1 MSNNWQKDIHDRM
14 GNYEIDAPEGLWDN
28 ISKEM
33 GSKGMGAKG
42 ISSKSMG
49 EANGDNKQTTKSAT
63 IFQYRF
69 QRAVGIAVA
78 ACLAFVVGFYFY
90 SSDDTTPTLA
100 DNSASQKTVT
110 KQQYSNP
117 ISDNKDLD
125 IDIDN
130 NPTIGKD
137 TEDNTIKT
145 TQRLLAANGEING
158 EANGEANVG
167 QSINNAPENAATTE
181 SQSTASDNNIATA
194 TANEEKTA
202 SKEKPKAKSQKESAH
217 NENYQDLWAKEDF
230 NNVRK
235 ANSRTSKWQIGTSA
249 AGLAGTSV
257 NTRSVGDLIV
267 ATGSDG
273 YDWEGSPMLGI
284 GIYNQGQEVKTEY
297 KHHLPV
303 RIGLNIAYALSDRL
317 SLESGVSYTRLS
329 SDMKDG
335 TSTNFISGSQ
345 SLDYIGIPLSLK
357 YKALSYG
364 AFDLYASTGILA
376 EQCVNGKTSKDFVIE
391 GNVKKTE
398 QQNIHS
404 RPLQLSA
411 NAAIGLQFK
420 IADNIGIYAEP
431 GLSYFFDDN
440 SSLNTIYKEKPLNF
454 NLNIGFRYEI
464 KGKVKR

>member
-28 ISKEM
+28 ISK
-33 GSKGMGAKG
+33 GISSKGMG
-42 ISSKSMG
+42 SKSIG
-49 EANGDNKQTTKSAT
+49 EANGDNKQTTNGAT
-63 IFQYRF
+63 ILPHRF
-69 QRAVGIAVA
+69 QRSVGIAVA

-90 SSDDTTPTLA
+90 NSDDTTHTLA

-125 IDIDN
+125 IDN
-130 NPTIGKD
+130 NPTIGND

-145 TQRLLAANGEING
+145 TQRLLAANGEVNG
-158 EANGEANVG
+158 EADVE
-167 QSINNAPENAATTE
+167 QSINNAPENV
-181 SQSTASDNNIATA
+181 ATA
-194 TANEEKTA
+194 ELQNSA
-202 SKEKPKAKSQKESAH
+202 SNNNSAYITN
-217 NENYQDLWAKEDF
+217 NENYQDLWDKEDF

-249 AGLAGTSV
+249 TGIAGTSV
-257 NTRSVGDLIV
+257 KTRSIGDIIV

-273 YDWEGSPMLGI
+273 CDWEESPMLGI

-335 TSTNFISGSQ
+335 TSTNFISGRQ
-345 SLDYIGIPLSLK
+345 NLDYVGIPLSLK

-398 QQNIHS
+398 QQTIHS
-404 RPLQLSA
+404 HPLQLSA
-411 NAAIGLQFK
+411 NAAVGLQFK

>member
-33 GSKGMGAKG
+33 GSKEISSKG
-42 ISSKSMG
+42 IGPKSMG
-49 EANGDNKQTTKSAT
+49 EANGDNKQTTNGAT
-63 IFQYRF
+63 IFQHRF

-90 SSDDTTPTLA
+90 NSDDTTPTLA

-125 IDIDN
+125 IDN
-130 NPTIGKD
+130 NSSIGKD
-137 TEDNTIKT
+137 TEDNTIKN
-145 TQRLLAANGEING
+145 TQKLLAAHGEVNGDADVE
-158 EANGEANVG
+158 
-167 QSINNAPENAATTE
+167 QSINNAPENVATAE
-181 SQSTASDNNIATA
+181 SQSTASNNNIATA
-194 TANEEKTA
+194 TANE
-202 SKEKPKAKSQKESAH
+202 EKPKAKSQKESAH
-217 NENYQDLWAKEDF
+217 NENYKDLWAKEDF

-235 ANSRTSKWQIGTSA
+235 ANSSTSKWQIGTSA
-249 AGLAGTSV
+249 TGLTGTSV
-257 NTRSVGDLIV
+257 NTRSIGDLIV

-303 RIGLNIAYALSDRL
+303 RIGLNIDYALSDRL

-345 SLDYIGIPLSLK
+345 NLDYVGIPLSLK

-364 AFDLYASTGILA
+364 ALDLYAATGILA

-411 NAAIGLQFK
+411 NAAVGLQFK

-464 KGKVKR
+464 GKR

>member
-28 ISKEM
+28 ISKEIS
-33 GSKGMGAKG
+33 SKGIGP
-42 ISSKSMG
+42 KSMG
-49 EANGDNKQTTKSAT
+49 EANGDNKQTTKGAT
-63 IFQYRF
+63 IFQHRF

-90 SSDDTTPTLA
+90 NSDDTTPTLA

-110 KQQYSNP
+110 KQQYSSQ

-125 IDIDN
+125 IDN
-130 NPTIGKD
+130 NSSIGKD

-145 TQRLLAANGEING
+145 MQRLLAAHGEV
-158 EANGEANVG
+158 NGEANVE
-167 QSINNAPENAATTE
+167 QSINNAPENVATAE
-181 SQSTASDNNIATA
+181 SQSTASNNNIATA
-194 TANEEKTA
+194 TANE
-202 SKEKPKAKSQKESAH
+202 EKPKAKSQKESAH
-217 NENYQDLWAKEDF
+217 NENYKDLWAKEDF

-235 ANSRTSKWQIGTSA
+235 ANSRTSRWQIGTSA
-249 AGLAGTSV
+249 TGLAGTSV
-257 NTRSVGDLIV
+257 NTRSIGDLIV

-345 SLDYIGIPLSLK
+345 NLDYVGIPLSLK

-364 AFDLYASTGILA
+364 AFDLYAATGILA

-391 GNVKKTE
+391 GNIKKTE

-411 NAAIGLQFK
+411 NAAVGLQFK

-464 KGKVKR
+464 GKGKKVKR

>member
-33 GSKGMGAKG
+33 GSKEISSKG
-42 ISSKSMG
+42 IGPKSMG
-49 EANGDNKQTTKSAT
+49 EANGDNKQTTKGAT
-63 IFQYRF
+63 IFQHRF

-90 SSDDTTPTLA
+90 NSDDTTPTLA

-125 IDIDN
+125 IDN
-130 NPTIGKD
+130 NSSIGKD
-137 TEDNTIKT
+137 TEDNTIKN
-145 TQRLLAANGEING
+145 TQKLLAAHGEVNGD
-158 EANGEANVG
+158 ANVE
-167 QSINNAPENAATTE
+167 QSINNAPENVATAE
-181 SQSTASDNNIATA
+181 SQSTASNNNIATA
-194 TANEEKTA
+194 TANE
-202 SKEKPKAKSQKESAH
+202 EKPKAKSQKESAH
-217 NENYQDLWAKEDF
+217 NEDYQDLWAKEDF

-235 ANSRTSKWQIGTSA
+235 ANSSTSKWQIGTSA
-249 AGLAGTSV
+249 TGIAGTSV
-257 NTRSVGDLIV
+257 NSRSIGDLIA

-345 SLDYIGIPLSLK
+345 NLDYVGIPLSLK

-364 AFDLYASTGILA
+364 AFDLYAATGILA

-411 NAAIGLQFK
+411 NAAVGLQFK

-464 KGKVKR
+464 GKGKKVKR

>member
-33 GSKGMGAKG
+33 GSKGIGP
-42 ISSKSMG
+42 KSMG
-49 EANGDNKQTTKSAT
+49 EANGDNKQTTKGAT
-63 IFQYRF
+63 IFQHRF

-90 SSDDTTPTLA
+90 NSDDTTPTLA

-110 KQQYSNP
+110 KQQYSSQ

-125 IDIDN
+125 TDN
-130 NPTIGKD
+130 NSSIGKD
-137 TEDNTIKT
+137 TENNTIKN
-145 TQRLLAANGEING
+145 TQKLLAAHGEVNGD
-158 EANGEANVG
+158 ANGE
-167 QSINNAPENAATTE
+167 QSINNAPENVATAE
-181 SQSTASDNNIATA
+181 SQSTASNNNIATA
-194 TANEEKTA
+194 TANE
-202 SKEKPKAKSQKESAH
+202 EKPKAKSQKESAH

-249 AGLAGTSV
+249 TGLAGTSV
-257 NTRSVGDLIV
+257 NSRSIGDLIV

-284 GIYNQGQEVKTEY
+284 GLYNQGQEVKTEY

-345 SLDYIGIPLSLK
+345 NLDYIGIPLNLK

-464 KGKVKR
+464 GKR

>member
-28 ISKEM
+28 ISKEIS
-33 GSKGMGAKG
+33 SKGIGP
-42 ISSKSMG
+42 KSMG
-49 EANGDNKQTTKSAT
+49 EANGDNKQTTKGAT
-63 IFQYRF
+63 IFQHRF

-90 SSDDTTPTLA
+90 NSDDTTPTLA

-125 IDIDN
+125 IDN
-130 NPTIGKD
+130 NSSIGKD
-137 TEDNTIKT
+137 TEDNTIKN
-145 TQRLLAANGEING
+145 TQKLLAAHGEVNGDADVE
-158 EANGEANVG
+158 
-167 QSINNAPENAATTE
+167 QSINNAPENVATAE
-181 SQSTASDNNIATA
+181 SQSTASNNNIATT
-194 TANEEKTA
+194 TANE
-202 SKEKPKAKSQKESAH
+202 EKPKAKSQKESAH
-217 NENYQDLWAKEDF
+217 NEDYQDLWAKEDF

-249 AGLAGTSV
+249 TGLAGTSV
-257 NTRSVGDLIV
+257 NTRSIADLIV

-345 SLDYIGIPLSLK
+345 NLDYVGIPLSLK

-364 AFDLYASTGILA
+364 AFDLYAATGILA

-411 NAAIGLQFK
+411 NAAVGLQFK

-440 SSLNTIYKEKPLNF
+440 SSLNTIYKEKQLNF

-464 KGKVKR
+464 GKR

>member
-33 GSKGMGAKG
+33 GSKEIGP
-42 ISSKSMG
+42 KSMG
-49 EANGDNKQTTKSAT
+49 EANGDNKQTTKGAT
-63 IFQYRF
+63 IFQHRF

-90 SSDDTTPTLA
+90 NSDDTTPTLA

-110 KQQYSNP
+110 KQQYSSQ

-125 IDIDN
+125 TDN
-130 NPTIGKD
+130 NSSIGKD
-137 TEDNTIKT
+137 TENNTIKN
-145 TQRLLAANGEING
+145 TQKLLAAHGEVNGD
-158 EANGEANVG
+158 ANGE
-167 QSINNAPENAATTE
+167 QSINNAPENVATAE
-181 SQSTASDNNIATA
+181 SQSTASNNNIATA
-194 TANEEKTA
+194 TANE
-202 SKEKPKAKSQKESAH
+202 EKPKAKSQKESAH
-217 NENYQDLWAKEDF
+217 NENYKDLWAKEDF

-249 AGLAGTSV
+249 TGLAGTSI
-257 NTRSVGDLIV
+257 NTRSISDLIV

-345 SLDYIGIPLSLK
+345 NLDYVGIPLSLK

-364 AFDLYASTGILA
+364 AFDLYAATGILA

-391 GNVKKTE
+391 GNIKKTE

-411 NAAIGLQFK
+411 NAAVGLQFK

-464 KGKVKR
+464 GKGKKVKR

>member
-33 GSKGMGAKG
+33 GSKEISSKG
-42 ISSKSMG
+42 IGPKSMG
-49 EANGDNKQTTKSAT
+49 EANGDNKQTTKGAT
-63 IFQYRF
+63 IFQHRF
-69 QRAVGIAVA
+69 QRAIGIAVA

-90 SSDDTTPTLA
+90 NSDDTTPTLA

-110 KQQYSNP
+110 KQQYINP

-125 IDIDN
+125 TDN
-130 NPTIGKD
+130 NSSIGKD
-137 TEDNTIKT
+137 TEDNTIKN
-145 TQRLLAANGEING
+145 TQKLLATHGEVNGDANGE
-158 EANGEANVG
+158 
-167 QSINNAPENAATTE
+167 QSINNAPENVATAE
-181 SQSTASDNNIATA
+181 SQSTASNNNIATA
-194 TANEEKTA
+194 TAIE
-202 SKEKPKAKSQKESAH
+202 EKPKAKSQKESAH
-217 NENYQDLWAKEDF
+217 NEDYQDLWAKEDF
-230 NNVRK
+230 NNVHK

-249 AGLAGTSV
+249 TGLAGTSV
-257 NTRSVGDLIV
+257 NTRSIGDLIV

-345 SLDYIGIPLSLK
+345 NLDYVGIPLSLK

-364 AFDLYASTGILA
+364 AFDLYAATGILA

-411 NAAIGLQFK
+411 NAAVGLQFK
-420 IADNIGIYAEP
+420 IAENIGIYAEP

-464 KGKVKR
+464 GKR

>member
-28 ISKEM
+28 ISKEIS
-33 GSKGMGAKG
+33 SKGIGP
-42 ISSKSMG
+42 KSMG
-49 EANGDNKQTTKSAT
+49 EANGDNKQTTKGAT
-63 IFQYRF
+63 IFQHRF

-90 SSDDTTPTLA
+90 NSDDTTPTLA

-125 IDIDN
+125 IDN
-130 NPTIGKD
+130 NSSIGKD
-137 TEDNTIKT
+137 TEDNTIKN
-145 TQRLLAANGEING
+145 TQKLLAAHREVNRD
-158 EANGEANVG
+158 ANGE
-167 QSINNAPENAATTE
+167 QSINNAPENVATAE
-181 SQSTASDNNIATA
+181 SQSTANYNNIAAA
-194 TANEEKTA
+194 TANE
-202 SKEKPKAKSQKESAH
+202 EKPKAKSQKESAH
-217 NENYQDLWAKEDF
+217 NENYKDLWAKEDF

-249 AGLAGTSV
+249 TGLAGTSV
-257 NTRSVGDLIV
+257 NTRSIADLIV

-345 SLDYIGIPLSLK
+345 NLDYVGIPLSLK

-364 AFDLYASTGILA
+364 AFDLYAATGILA

-398 QQNIHS
+398 QQNIPS

-411 NAAIGLQFK
+411 NAAVGLQFK

-464 KGKVKR
+464 GKR

>member
-33 GSKGMGAKG
+33 GSKEISSKG
-42 ISSKSMG
+42 IGPKSMG
-49 EANGDNKQTTKSAT
+49 EANGDNKQTTNGAT
-63 IFQYRF
+63 IFQHRF

-90 SSDDTTPTLA
+90 NSDDTTPTLA

-125 IDIDN
+125 IDN
-130 NPTIGKD
+130 NSSIGKD
-137 TEDNTIKT
+137 TEDNTIKN
-145 TQRLLAANGEING
+145 TQKLLAAHGEVNGDADVE
-158 EANGEANVG
+158 
-167 QSINNAPENAATTE
+167 QSINNAPENVATAE
-181 SQSTASDNNIATA
+181 SQSTASNNNIATA
-194 TANEEKTA
+194 TANE
-202 SKEKPKAKSQKESAH
+202 EKPKAKSQKESAH
-217 NENYQDLWAKEDF
+217 NENYKDLWAKEDF

-235 ANSRTSKWQIGTSA
+235 ANSSTSKWQIGTSA
-249 AGLAGTSV
+249 TGLTGTSV
-257 NTRSVGDLIV
+257 NTRSIGDLIV

-345 SLDYIGIPLSLK
+345 NLDYVGIPLSLK

-364 AFDLYASTGILA
+364 PFDLYAATGILA

-411 NAAIGLQFK
+411 NAAVGLQFK

-454 NLNIGFRYEI
+454 NLNIGFRYKIGE
-464 KGKVKR
+464 R

>member
-33 GSKGMGAKG
+33 GSKGIGP
-42 ISSKSMG
+42 KSMG
-49 EANGDNKQTTKSAT
+49 EANGDNKQTTKCAT
-63 IFQYRF
+63 IFQHRF

-90 SSDDTTPTLA
+90 NSDDTTPTLA

-110 KQQYSNP
+110 KQQYSSQ

-125 IDIDN
+125 TDN
-130 NPTIGKD
+130 NSSIGKD

-145 TQRLLAANGEING
+145 MQRLLAAHGEV
-158 EANGEANVG
+158 NGEANVE
-167 QSINNAPENAATTE
+167 QSINNAPENVATAE
-181 SQSTASDNNIATA
+181 SQSTASNNNIATA
-194 TANEEKTA
+194 TANE
-202 SKEKPKAKSQKESAH
+202 EKPKAKSQKESAH
-217 NENYQDLWAKEDF
+217 NENYKDLWAKEDF

-249 AGLAGTSV
+249 TGLAGTSV
-257 NTRSVGDLIV
+257 NTRSISDLIV

-345 SLDYIGIPLSLK
+345 NLDYVGIPLSLK

-364 AFDLYASTGILA
+364 AFDLYAATGILA

-391 GNVKKTE
+391 GNIKKTE

-411 NAAIGLQFK
+411 NAAVGLQFK

-464 KGKVKR
+464 GKGKKVKR

>member
-1 MSNNWQKDIHDRM
+1 MSNNWQQDIHDRM

-33 GSKGMGAKG
+33 GSKGIGH
-42 ISSKSMG
+42 KSMG
-49 EANGDNKQTTKSAT
+49 EANGDNKQTTKGAT
-63 IFQYRF
+63 IFQHRF

-90 SSDDTTPTLA
+90 NSDDTTPTLA

-125 IDIDN
+125 IDN

-137 TEDNTIKT
+137 TEDNTIKN
-145 TQRLLAANGEING
+145 TQKLLAAHGEVNGD
-158 EANGEANVG
+158 ANGE
-167 QSINNAPENAATTE
+167 QSINNAPENVATAE
-181 SQSTASDNNIATA
+181 SQSVTSDNNIATQ
-194 TANEEKTA
+194 TTNEEKT
-202 SKEKPKAKSQKESAH
+202 KANSQKESAH

-249 AGLAGTSV
+249 TGIAGTSV

-284 GIYNQGQEVKTEY
+284 GLYNQGQEVKTEY

-345 SLDYIGIPLSLK
+345 NLDYVGIPLSLK

-391 GNVKKTE
+391 GNIKKTE

-420 IADNIGIYAEP
+420 IADNIGIYTEP

>member
-28 ISKEM
+28 ISKGMDSKEM
-33 GSKGMGAKG
+33 G
-42 ISSKSMG
+42 SKSMG
-49 EANGDNKQTTKSAT
+49 EANGDNKQTTKGAT
-63 IFQYRF
+63 IFQHRF

-90 SSDDTTPTLA
+90 NSDDTTPTLA

-110 KQQYSNP
+110 KQQYSSQ

-125 IDIDN
+125 TDN
-130 NPTIGKD
+130 NSSIGKD

-145 TQRLLAANGEING
+145 MQRLLAAHGEV
-158 EANGEANVG
+158 NGEANVE
-167 QSINNAPENAATTE
+167 QSINNAPENVATAE
-181 SQSTASDNNIATA
+181 SQSTASNNIATE
-194 TANEEKTA
+194 TANE
-202 SKEKPKAKSQKESAH
+202 EKPKAKSQKESAH
-217 NENYQDLWAKEDF
+217 NEDYQDLWAKEDF

-249 AGLAGTSV
+249 TGIAGTSV
-257 NTRSVGDLIV
+257 NTRSIGDLIV

-284 GIYNQGQEVKTEY
+284 GIYNQGKEVKTEY

-303 RIGLNIAYALSDRL
+303 RIGLNIAYALSNRL

-345 SLDYIGIPLSLK
+345 NLDYVGIPLSLK

-364 AFDLYASTGILA
+364 AFDLYAATGILA

-411 NAAIGLQFK
+411 NAAVGLQFK

-454 NLNIGFRYEI
+454 NLNIGFRLLLS
-464 KGKVKR
+464 R

>member
-33 GSKGMGAKG
+33 GSKGIGH
-42 ISSKSMG
+42 KSMG
-49 EANGDNKQTTKSAT
+49 EANGDNKQTTKGAT
-63 IFQYRF
+63 IFQHRF

-90 SSDDTTPTLA
+90 NSDDTTPTLA

-110 KQQYSNP
+110 KQQYSSQ

-125 IDIDN
+125 TDN
-130 NPTIGKD
+130 NSSIGKD

-145 TQRLLAANGEING
+145 MQRLLAAHGEVNGD
-158 EANGEANVG
+158 ANGE
-167 QSINNAPENAATTE
+167 QSINNAPENVATAE
-181 SQSTASDNNIATA
+181 SQSTASNNNIATA
-194 TANEEKTA
+194 TANE
-202 SKEKPKAKSQKESAH
+202 EKPKAKSQKESAH
-217 NENYQDLWAKEDF
+217 NENYKDLWAKEDF

-249 AGLAGTSV
+249 TGLAGTSI
-257 NTRSVGDLIV
+257 NTRSISDLIV

-345 SLDYIGIPLSLK
+345 NLDYVGIPLSLK

-364 AFDLYASTGILA
+364 AFDLYAATGILA

-391 GNVKKTE
+391 GNIKKTE

-411 NAAIGLQFK
+411 NAAVGLQFK

-464 KGKVKR
+464 GKR

>member
-28 ISKEM
+28 ISKEIS
-33 GSKGMGAKG
+33 SKGIGP
-42 ISSKSMG
+42 KSMG
-49 EANGDNKQTTKSAT
+49 EANGDNKQTTKGAT
-63 IFQYRF
+63 IFQHRF

-90 SSDDTTPTLA
+90 NSDDTTPTLA

-110 KQQYSNP
+110 KQQYSYP

-125 IDIDN
+125 TDN
-130 NPTIGKD
+130 NSSIGKD
-137 TEDNTIKT
+137 TEDNTIKN
-145 TQRLLAANGEING
+145 TQKLLAAHGEVNGD
-158 EANGEANVG
+158 ANVE
-167 QSINNAPENAATTE
+167 QSINNAPENVATAE
-181 SQSTASDNNIATA
+181 SQSTASNNNIATA
-194 TANEEKTA
+194 TAN
-202 SKEKPKAKSQKESAH
+202 KEKPKAKSQKESAH
-217 NENYQDLWAKEDF
+217 NEDYQDLWAKEDF

-249 AGLAGTSV
+249 PGIAGTSV
-257 NTRSVGDLIV
+257 NSRSIGDLIV

-345 SLDYIGIPLSLK
+345 NLDYVGIPLSLK

-364 AFDLYASTGILA
+364 AFDLYAATGILA

-411 NAAIGLQFK
+411 NAAVGLQFK

-464 KGKVKR
+464 GKGKKVKK

>member
-33 GSKGMGAKG
+33 GSKGIGH
-42 ISSKSMG
+42 KSMG
-49 EANGDNKQTTKSAT
+49 EANGDNKQTTKGAT
-63 IFQYRF
+63 IFQHRF

-90 SSDDTTPTLA
+90 NSDDTTPTLA

-110 KQQYSNP
+110 KQQYSSQ

-125 IDIDN
+125 TDN
-130 NPTIGKD
+130 NSSIGKD

-145 TQRLLAANGEING
+145 MQRLLAAHGEV
-158 EANGEANVG
+158 NGEANVE
-167 QSINNAPENAATTE
+167 QSINNAPENVATAE
-181 SQSTASDNNIATA
+181 SQSTASNNNIATA
-194 TANEEKTA
+194 TANE
-202 SKEKPKAKSQKESAH
+202 EKPKAKSQKESAH
-217 NENYQDLWAKEDF
+217 NENYKDLWAKEDF

-235 ANSRTSKWQIGTSA
+235 ANSSTSKWQIGTSDT
-249 AGLAGTSV
+249 GLAGTSV
-257 NTRSVGDLIV
+257 NTRSISDLIV

-345 SLDYIGIPLSLK
+345 NLDYVGIPLSLK

-364 AFDLYASTGILA
+364 AFDLYAATGILA

-391 GNVKKTE
+391 GNIKKTE

-411 NAAIGLQFK
+411 NAAVGLQFK

-464 KGKVKR
+464 GKGKKVKR

>member
-28 ISKEM
+28 ISKEIS
-33 GSKGMGAKG
+33 SKGIGP
-42 ISSKSMG
+42 KSMG
-49 EANGDNKQTTKSAT
+49 EANGDNKQTTKGAT
-63 IFQYRF
+63 IFQHRF

-90 SSDDTTPTLA
+90 NSDDTTPTLA

-110 KQQYSNP
+110 KQQYSSQ

-125 IDIDN
+125 TDN
-130 NPTIGKD
+130 NSSIGKD
-137 TEDNTIKT
+137 TENNTIKN
-145 TQRLLAANGEING
+145 TQKLLAAHGEVNGD
-158 EANGEANVG
+158 ANGE
-167 QSINNAPENAATTE
+167 QSINNAPENVATAE
-181 SQSTASDNNIATA
+181 SQSTASNNNIATA
-194 TANEEKTA
+194 TANE
-202 SKEKPKAKSQKESAH
+202 EKPKAKSQKESAH
-217 NENYQDLWAKEDF
+217 NENYKDLWAKEDF

-249 AGLAGTSV
+249 TGLAGTSI
-257 NTRSVGDLIV
+257 NTRSISDLIV

-345 SLDYIGIPLSLK
+345 NLDYVGIPLSLK

-364 AFDLYASTGILA
+364 AFDLYAATGILA

-391 GNVKKTE
+391 GNIKKTE

-411 NAAIGLQFK
+411 NAAVGLQFK

-464 KGKVKR
+464 GKR

>member
-33 GSKGMGAKG
+33 GSKGIGH
-42 ISSKSMG
+42 KSMG
-49 EANGDNKQTTKSAT
+49 EANGDNKQTTKGAT
-63 IFQYRF
+63 IFQHRF

-90 SSDDTTPTLA
+90 NSDDTTPTLA

-110 KQQYSNP
+110 KQQYSSQ

-125 IDIDN
+125 TDN
-130 NPTIGKD
+130 NSSIGKD

-145 TQRLLAANGEING
+145 MQRLLAAHGEV
-158 EANGEANVG
+158 NGEANVE
-167 QSINNAPENAATTE
+167 QSINNAPENVATAE
-181 SQSTASDNNIATA
+181 SQSTASNNNIATA
-194 TANEEKTA
+194 TANE
-202 SKEKPKAKSQKESAH
+202 EKPKAKSQKESAH
-217 NENYQDLWAKEDF
+217 NENYKDLWAKEDF

-249 AGLAGTSV
+249 TGLAGTSI
-257 NTRSVGDLIV
+257 NTRSISDLIV

-345 SLDYIGIPLSLK
+345 NLDYVGIPLSLK

-364 AFDLYASTGILA
+364 AFDLYAATGILA

-391 GNVKKTE
+391 GNIKKTE

-411 NAAIGLQFK
+411 NAAVGLQFK

>member
-33 GSKGMGAKG
+33 GSK
-42 ISSKSMG
+42 SMG
-49 EANGDNKQTTKSAT
+49 EANGDNKQTTNGAT
-63 IFQYRF
+63 IFQHRF

-125 IDIDN
+125 IDN
-130 NPTIGKD
+130 NSYIGKD

-145 TQRLLAANGEING
+145 TQRLLAANGEVNG
-158 EANGEANVG
+158 KANGEANVG
-167 QSINNAPENAATTE
+167 QSRNNASENVATAE

-194 TANEEKTA
+194 TAN
-202 SKEKPKAKSQKESAH
+202 KEKPKGKSQKESAH

-235 ANSRTSKWQIGTSA
+235 ANSRTSKWQIGTSTT
-249 AGLAGTSV
+249 GLAGTSV

-284 GIYNQGQEVKTEY
+284 GLYNQGQEVKTEY

-317 SLESGVSYTRLS
+317 SLESGISYTRLS

-345 SLDYIGIPLSLK
+345 NLDYVGIPLSLK

-364 AFDLYASTGILA
+364 ALDLYASTGILA

-411 NAAIGLQFK
+411 NAAVGLQFK

>member
-14 GNYEIDAPEGLWDN
+14 GNYEIDAPDGLWDN

-33 GSKGMGAKG
+33 GSKEISFKG
-42 ISSKSMG
+42 IGPKSMG
-49 EANGDNKQTTKSAT
+49 EANGDNKQTTKGAT
-63 IFQYRF
+63 IFQHRF

-90 SSDDTTPTLA
+90 NSDDTTPTLA

-110 KQQYSNP
+110 KQQYSSQ

-125 IDIDN
+125 TDN
-130 NPTIGKD
+130 NSSIGKD

-145 TQRLLAANGEING
+145 MQRLLAAHGEV
-158 EANGEANVG
+158 NGEANVE
-167 QSINNAPENAATTE
+167 QSINNAPENVATAE
-181 SQSTASDNNIATA
+181 SQSTASNNIATE
-194 TANEEKTA
+194 TANE
-202 SKEKPKAKSQKESAH
+202 EKPKAKSQKESAH
-217 NENYQDLWAKEDF
+217 NEDYQDLWAKEDF

-249 AGLAGTSV
+249 TGIAGTSV
-257 NTRSVGDLIV
+257 NTRSIGDLIV

-284 GIYNQGQEVKTEY
+284 GIYNQGKEVKTEY

-303 RIGLNIAYALSDRL
+303 RIGLNIAYALSNRL

-345 SLDYIGIPLSLK
+345 NLDYVGIPLSLK

-364 AFDLYASTGILA
+364 AFDLYAATGILA

-411 NAAIGLQFK
+411 NAAVGLQFK

-454 NLNIGFRYEI
+454 NLNIGFRLLLS
-464 KGKVKR
+464 R

>member
-33 GSKGMGAKG
+33 GSKEISSKG
-42 ISSKSMG
+42 IDPKSMG
-49 EANGDNKQTTKSAT
+49 EANGDNKQTTKGAT
-63 IFQYRF
+63 IFQHRF

-90 SSDDTTPTLA
+90 NSDDTTPTLA

-125 IDIDN
+125 IDN
-130 NPTIGKD
+130 NSSIGKD
-137 TEDNTIKT
+137 TEDNTIKN
-145 TQRLLAANGEING
+145 TQKLLAAHGEVNGD
-158 EANGEANVG
+158 ANVE
-167 QSINNAPENAATTE
+167 QSINNAPENVATAE
-181 SQSTASDNNIATA
+181 SQSTASNNNIATA
-194 TANEEKTA
+194 TANE
-202 SKEKPKAKSQKESAH
+202 EKPKAKSQKESAH
-217 NENYQDLWAKEDF
+217 NEDYQDLWAKEDF

-249 AGLAGTSV
+249 TGIAGTSV
-257 NTRSVGDLIV
+257 NSRSIGDLIA

-345 SLDYIGIPLSLK
+345 NLDYVGIPLSLK

-364 AFDLYASTGILA
+364 AFDLYAATGILA

-411 NAAIGLQFK
+411 NATVGLQFK

-464 KGKVKR
+464 GKGKKVKR

>member
-33 GSKGMGAKG
+33 GSK
-42 ISSKSMG
+42 SMG
-49 EANGDNKQTTKSAT
+49 EANGDNKQTTNGAT
-63 IFQYRF
+63 ILHHRF

-90 SSDDTTPTLA
+90 NSDDTTPTLA

-125 IDIDN
+125 IDN
-130 NPTIGKD
+130 NSSIGKD

-145 TQRLLAANGEING
+145 TQRLLAANGEV
-158 EANGEANVG
+158 NGEANVE
-167 QSINNAPENAATTE
+167 QSLTIIPENATAAE
-181 SQSTASDNNIATA
+181 SQSVTSDNNIATQ
-194 TANEEKTA
+194 TA
-202 SKEKPKAKSQKESAH
+202 SKEKPKGKSQKESAH

-345 SLDYIGIPLSLK
+345 NLDYVGIPLSLK

-376 EQCVNGKTSKDFVIE
+376 EQCINGKTSKDFVIE

>member
-28 ISKEM
+28 ISKGMDSKEM
-33 GSKGMGAKG
+33 G
-42 ISSKSMG
+42 SKSMG
-49 EANGDNKQTTKSAT
+49 EANGDNKQTTNGAT
-63 IFQYRF
+63 IFQHRF

-90 SSDDTTPTLA
+90 NSDDTTPTLA

-110 KQQYSNP
+110 KQQYSSQ

-125 IDIDN
+125 TDN
-130 NPTIGKD
+130 NSSIGKD

-145 TQRLLAANGEING
+145 MQRLLAAHGEV
-158 EANGEANVG
+158 NGEANVE
-167 QSINNAPENAATTE
+167 QSINNAPENVATAE
-181 SQSTASDNNIATA
+181 SQSTASNNIATE
-194 TANEEKTA
+194 TANE
-202 SKEKPKAKSQKESAH
+202 EKPKAKSQKESAH
-217 NENYQDLWAKEDF
+217 NEDYQDLWAKEDF

-249 AGLAGTSV
+249 TGIAGTSV
-257 NTRSVGDLIV
+257 NTRSIGDLIV

-284 GIYNQGQEVKTEY
+284 GIYNQGKEVKTEY

-303 RIGLNIAYALSDRL
+303 RIGLNIAYALSNRL

-345 SLDYIGIPLSLK
+345 NLDYVGIPLSLK

-364 AFDLYASTGILA
+364 AFDLYAATGILA

-411 NAAIGLQFK
+411 NAAVGLQFK

-454 NLNIGFRYEI
+454 NLNIGFRLLLS
-464 KGKVKR
+464 R

>member
-28 ISKEM
+28 ISKEIS
-33 GSKGMGAKG
+33 SKGIGP
-42 ISSKSMG
+42 KSMG
-49 EANGDNKQTTKSAT
+49 EANGDNKQTTKGAT
-63 IFQYRF
+63 IFQHRF

-90 SSDDTTPTLA
+90 NSDDTTPTLA

-125 IDIDN
+125 IDN
-130 NPTIGKD
+130 NSSIGKD
-137 TEDNTIKT
+137 TEDNTIKN
-145 TQRLLAANGEING
+145 TQKLLAAHGEVNGDADVE
-158 EANGEANVG
+158 
-167 QSINNAPENAATTE
+167 QSINNAPENVATAE
-181 SQSTASDNNIATA
+181 SQSTASNNNIATA
-194 TANEEKTA
+194 TANE
-202 SKEKPKAKSQKESAH
+202 EKPKAKSQKESAH
-217 NENYQDLWAKEDF
+217 NENYKDLWAKEDF

-235 ANSRTSKWQIGTSA
+235 ANSSTSKWQIGTSA
-249 AGLAGTSV
+249 TGLTGTSV
-257 NTRSVGDLIV
+257 NTRSIGDLIV

-345 SLDYIGIPLSLK
+345 NLDYVGIPLSLK

-364 AFDLYASTGILA
+364 ALDLYAATGILA

-411 NAAIGLQFK
+411 NAAVGLQFK

-464 KGKVKR
+464 KGKGKR

>member
-33 GSKGMGAKG
+33 GSKGIG
-42 ISSKSMG
+42 SKSMG

-63 IFQYRF
+63 ILQHRF

-90 SSDDTTPTLA
+90 NSDDTTPTLA

-125 IDIDN
+125 IDN
-130 NPTIGKD
+130 NSSIGKD
-137 TEDNTIKT
+137 TEDNTIKN
-145 TQRLLAANGEING
+145 TQKLLAAHGEVNGD
-158 EANGEANVG
+158 ANVE
-167 QSINNAPENAATTE
+167 QSINNAPENVATAE
-181 SQSTASDNNIATA
+181 SQSTASNNNIATA
-194 TANEEKTA
+194 TANE
-202 SKEKPKAKSQKESAH
+202 EKPKAKSQKESAH
-217 NENYQDLWAKEDF
+217 NEDYQDLWAKEEFD
-230 NNVRK
+230 NVRK

-249 AGLAGTSV
+249 TGLAGTSV
-257 NTRSVGDLIV
+257 NTRSIGDLIV
-267 ATGSDG
+267 ATGSGG

-303 RIGLNIAYALSDRL
+303 RMGLNIAYALSDRL

-345 SLDYIGIPLSLK
+345 NLDYVGIPLSLK

-364 AFDLYASTGILA
+364 AFDLYAATGILA
-376 EQCVNGKTSKDFVIE
+376 EQCVNGKTSKDFVIG

-411 NAAIGLQFK
+411 NAAVGLQFK
-420 IADNIGIYAEP
+420 IADDIGIYAEP

>member
-33 GSKGMGAKG
+33 GSKGIGP
-42 ISSKSMG
+42 KSMG
-49 EANGDNKQTTKSAT
+49 EANGDNKQTTKGAT
-63 IFQYRF
+63 IFQHRF

-90 SSDDTTPTLA
+90 NSDDTTPTLA

-110 KQQYSNP
+110 KQQYSSQ

-125 IDIDN
+125 TDN
-130 NPTIGKD
+130 NSSIGKD
-137 TEDNTIKT
+137 TENNTIKN
-145 TQRLLAANGEING
+145 TQKLLAAHGEVNGD
-158 EANGEANVG
+158 ANGE
-167 QSINNAPENAATTE
+167 QSINNAPENVATAE
-181 SQSTASDNNIATA
+181 SQSTASNNNIATA
-194 TANEEKTA
+194 TANE
-202 SKEKPKAKSQKESAH
+202 EKPKAKSQKESAH
-217 NENYQDLWAKEDF
+217 NENYKDLWAKEDF

-249 AGLAGTSV
+249 TGLAGTSI
-257 NTRSVGDLIV
+257 NTRSISDLIV

-345 SLDYIGIPLSLK
+345 NLDYVGIPLSLK

-364 AFDLYASTGILA
+364 AFDLYAATGILA

-391 GNVKKTE
+391 GNIKKTE

-411 NAAIGLQFK
+411 NAAVGLQFK

-464 KGKVKR
+464 GKGKKVKK

>member
-28 ISKEM
+28 ISK
-33 GSKGMGAKG
+33 GISSKGMG
-42 ISSKSMG
+42 SKSIG
-49 EANGDNKQTTKSAT
+49 EANGDNKQTTNGAT
-63 IFQYRF
+63 ILPHRF
-69 QRAVGIAVA
+69 QRSVGIAVA

-90 SSDDTTPTLA
+90 NSDDTTHTLA

-125 IDIDN
+125 IDN
-130 NPTIGKD
+130 NPTIGND

-145 TQRLLAANGEING
+145 TQRLLAANGEVNG
-158 EANGEANVG
+158 EADVE
-167 QSINNAPENAATTE
+167 QSINNAPENV
-181 SQSTASDNNIATA
+181 ATA
-194 TANEEKTA
+194 ELQNSA
-202 SKEKPKAKSQKESAH
+202 SNNNSAYITN
-217 NENYQDLWAKEDF
+217 NENYQDLWDKEDF

-249 AGLAGTSV
+249 TGIAGTSV
-257 NTRSVGDLIV
+257 KTRSIGDIIV

-273 YDWEGSPMLGI
+273 CDWEGSPMLGI

-335 TSTNFISGSQ
+335 TSTNFISGRQ
-345 SLDYIGIPLSLK
+345 NLDYVGIPLSLK

-398 QQNIHS
+398 QQTIHS
-404 RPLQLSA
+404 HPLQLSA
-411 NAAIGLQFK
+411 NAAVGLQFK

>member
-28 ISKEM
+28 ISKGM
-33 GSKGMGAKG
+33 GSYGMD
-42 ISSKSMG
+42 SKSMG
-49 EANGDNKQTTKSAT
+49 EVNGDNKQTTKGAT
-63 IFQYRF
+63 IFQHRF

-125 IDIDN
+125 TDN
-130 NPTIGKD
+130 NSSIGKD

-145 TQRLLAANGEING
+145 MQRLLAAHGEV
-158 EANGEANVG
+158 NGEANVE
-167 QSINNAPENAATTE
+167 QSINNAPENVATAE
-181 SQSTASDNNIATA
+181 SQSTASNNNIATA
-194 TANEEKTA
+194 TANE
-202 SKEKPKAKSQKESAH
+202 EKPKAKSQKESAH
-217 NENYQDLWAKEDF
+217 NENYKDLWAKEDF

-249 AGLAGTSV
+249 TGLAGTSI
-257 NTRSVGDLIV
+257 NTRSISDLIV

-345 SLDYIGIPLSLK
+345 NLDYVGIPLSLK

-364 AFDLYASTGILA
+364 AFDLYAATGILA

-391 GNVKKTE
+391 GNIKKTE

-411 NAAIGLQFK
+411 NAAVGLQFK

-464 KGKVKR
+464 GKGKKVKR

>member
-33 GSKGMGAKG
+33 GSKGIGH
-42 ISSKSMG
+42 KSMG
-49 EANGDNKQTTKSAT
+49 EANGDNKQTTKGAT
-63 IFQYRF
+63 IFQHRF

-90 SSDDTTPTLA
+90 NSDDTTPTLA

-110 KQQYSNP
+110 KQQYSSQ

-125 IDIDN
+125 TDN
-130 NPTIGKD
+130 NSSIGKD

-145 TQRLLAANGEING
+145 MQRLLAAHGEV
-158 EANGEANVG
+158 NGEANVE
-167 QSINNAPENAATTE
+167 QSINNAPENVATAE
-181 SQSTASDNNIATA
+181 SQSTASNNNIATA
-194 TANEEKTA
+194 TANE
-202 SKEKPKAKSQKESAH
+202 EKPKAKSQKESAH
-217 NENYQDLWAKEDF
+217 NENYKDLWAKEDF

-249 AGLAGTSV
+249 TGLAGTSI
-257 NTRSVGDLIV
+257 NTRSISDLIV

-345 SLDYIGIPLSLK
+345 NLDYVGIPLSLK

-364 AFDLYASTGILA
+364 AFDLYAATGILA

-391 GNVKKTE
+391 GNIKKTE

-411 NAAIGLQFK
+411 NAAVGLQFK

-464 KGKVKR
+464 GKGKK

>member
-33 GSKGMGAKG
+33 GSKEMGSKG
-42 ISSKSMG
+42 IGPKSMG
-49 EANGDNKQTTKSAT
+49 EANGDNKQITKGAT
-63 IFQYRF
+63 IFQHRF

-90 SSDDTTPTLA
+90 NSDDTTPTLA

-110 KQQYSNP
+110 KQQYSSQ

-125 IDIDN
+125 TDN
-130 NPTIGKD
+130 NSSIGKD

-145 TQRLLAANGEING
+145 MQRLLAAHGEVNGD
-158 EANGEANVG
+158 ANVE
-167 QSINNAPENAATTE
+167 QSINNAPENVATAE
-181 SQSTASDNNIATA
+181 SQSTASNNNIATA
-194 TANEEKTA
+194 TAN
-202 SKEKPKAKSQKESAH
+202 KEKPKAKSQKESAH
-217 NENYQDLWAKEDF
+217 NEDYQDLWAKEDL

-249 AGLAGTSV
+249 TGIAGTSV
-257 NTRSVGDLIV
+257 NSRSIGDLIA

-345 SLDYIGIPLSLK
+345 NLDYVGIPLSLK

-364 AFDLYASTGILA
+364 AFDLYAATGILA

-411 NAAIGLQFK
+411 NATVGLQFK

-464 KGKVKR
+464 GKGKKVKR

>member
-33 GSKGMGAKG
+33 GSKEISSKG
-42 ISSKSMG
+42 IGPKSMG
-49 EANGDNKQTTKSAT
+49 EANGDNKQTTKGAT
-63 IFQYRF
+63 IFQHRF

-78 ACLAFVVGFYFY
+78 ACLAFVLGFYFY
-90 SSDDTTPTLA
+90 NSDDTTPTLA

-125 IDIDN
+125 TDN
-130 NPTIGKD
+130 NSSIGKD
-137 TEDNTIKT
+137 TEDNTIKNM
-145 TQRLLAANGEING
+145 QKLLAAHGEVNGD
-158 EANGEANVG
+158 ANGE
-167 QSINNAPENAATTE
+167 QSINNAPENVATAE
-181 SQSTASDNNIATA
+181 SQSTANYNNIATA
-194 TANEEKTA
+194 TANE
-202 SKEKPKAKSQKESAH
+202 EKPKAKSQKESAH
-217 NENYQDLWAKEDF
+217 NEDYQDLWAKEDF

-235 ANSRTSKWQIGTSA
+235 ANSSTSKWQIGTSA
-249 AGLAGTSV
+249 TGLAGTSV
-257 NTRSVGDLIV
+257 NTRSIGDLIV

-335 TSTNFISGSQ
+335 TSTNFITGSQ
-345 SLDYIGIPLSLK
+345 NLDYVGIPLSLK

-364 AFDLYASTGILA
+364 AFDLYAATGILA
-376 EQCVNGKTSKDFVIE
+376 EQCVNGKTSKNFVIE

-411 NAAIGLQFK
+411 NAAVGLQFK

-464 KGKVKR
+464 GKRVKR

>member
-28 ISKEM
+28 ISK
-33 GSKGMGAKG
+33 GISSKGMG
-42 ISSKSMG
+42 SKSIG
-49 EANGDNKQTTKSAT
+49 EANGDNKQTTNGAT
-63 IFQYRF
+63 ILPHRF
-69 QRAVGIAVA
+69 QRSVGIAVA

-90 SSDDTTPTLA
+90 NSDDTTHTLA

-125 IDIDN
+125 IDN
-130 NPTIGKD
+130 NPTIGND

-145 TQRLLAANGEING
+145 TQRLLAANGEVNG
-158 EANGEANVG
+158 EADVE
-167 QSINNAPENAATTE
+167 QSINNAPENV
-181 SQSTASDNNIATA
+181 ATA
-194 TANEEKTA
+194 ELQNSA
-202 SKEKPKAKSQKESAH
+202 SNNNSAYITN
-217 NENYQDLWAKEDF
+217 NENYQDLWDKEDF

-249 AGLAGTSV
+249 TGIAGTSV
-257 NTRSVGDLIV
+257 KTRSIGDIIV

-273 YDWEGSPMLGI
+273 CDWEESPMLGI

-335 TSTNFISGSQ
+335 TSTNFISGRQ
-345 SLDYIGIPLSLK
+345 NLDYVGIPLSLK

-411 NAAIGLQFK
+411 NAAVGLQFK

>member
-28 ISKEM
+28 ISKEIS
-33 GSKGMGAKG
+33 SKGIGH
-42 ISSKSMG
+42 KSMG
-49 EANGDNKQTTKSAT
+49 EANGDNKQTTKGAT
-63 IFQYRF
+63 IFQHRF

-90 SSDDTTPTLA
+90 NSDDTTLA

-110 KQQYSNP
+110 KQQYSYP

-125 IDIDN
+125 IDN
-130 NPTIGKD
+130 NSSISKD

-145 TQRLLAANGEING
+145 MQKLLAAHGEVNGD
-158 EANGEANVG
+158 ANVE
-167 QSINNAPENAATTE
+167 QSINNAPENVATAE
-181 SQSTASDNNIATA
+181 SQSTANYNNIATA

-202 SKEKPKAKSQKESAH
+202 NKEKPKAKSQKESAH
-217 NENYQDLWAKEDF
+217 NENYKDLWAKEDF

-249 AGLAGTSV
+249 TGLAGTSV
-257 NTRSVGDLIV
+257 NTRSIADLIV

-345 SLDYIGIPLSLK
+345 NLDYVGIPLSLK

-364 AFDLYASTGILA
+364 AFDLYAATGILA

-411 NAAIGLQFK
+411 NAAVGLQFK

-464 KGKVKR
+464 GKGKKVKR

>member
-33 GSKGMGAKG
+33 GSKGIGP
-42 ISSKSMG
+42 KSMG
-49 EANGDNKQTTKSAT
+49 EANGDNKQTTKGAT
-63 IFQYRF
+63 IFQHRF

-90 SSDDTTPTLA
+90 NSDDTTPTLA

-110 KQQYSNP
+110 KQQYSSQ

-125 IDIDN
+125 TDN
-130 NPTIGKD
+130 NSSIGKD
-137 TEDNTIKT
+137 TENNTIKN
-145 TQRLLAANGEING
+145 TQKLLAAHGEVNGD
-158 EANGEANVG
+158 ANGE
-167 QSINNAPENAATTE
+167 QSINNAPENVATAE
-181 SQSTASDNNIATA
+181 SQSTASNNNIATA
-194 TANEEKTA
+194 TANE
-202 SKEKPKAKSQKESAH
+202 EKPKAKSQKESAH
-217 NENYQDLWAKEDF
+217 NENYKDLWAKEDF

-249 AGLAGTSV
+249 TGLAGTSI
-257 NTRSVGDLIV
+257 NTRSISDLIV
-267 ATGSDG
+267 TTGSDG

-345 SLDYIGIPLSLK
+345 NLDYVGIPLSLK

-364 AFDLYASTGILA
+364 AFDLYAATGILA

-391 GNVKKTE
+391 GNIKKTE

-411 NAAIGLQFK
+411 NAAVGLQFK

-464 KGKVKR
+464 GKGEKVKK